1 MTGPRTDEIEHKYDV
16 PDGFALPDLGAGPPR
31 EYLLRAVYHDTPGL
45 RLAAHR
51 VTLRRRE
58 GGTDEGWHLKLPT
71 VGESRAEIH
80 APLADDVPP
89 EILGLVAAFTRGEDL
104 TASATLT
111 TRRVLRE
118 VTADDGAVLAEI
130 ADDTVTATRGTRTE
144 TWREIEAELKDG
156 PRALL
161 DTIGERLREA
171 GARPAATASKLAR
184 ALGPDLPRRRA
195 AGREGG
201 AGAAVTAYLARQLD
215 AILLHDPLARRAE
228 FDAVHRMR
236 VAVRRVRSLLRSAR
250 PVLARAHTDE
260 LRGELAWLA
269 GELGEVRDLEVLRMR
284 FTAHL
289 DGLGLPRPRLLDD
302 LAASEAAAY
311 GRLNRTLSR
320 RRYFAVLDGLD
331 ALVALPPFTGRAK
344 RAADDELPR
353 LLSRVAR
360 RLITAHDEILVAE
373 DPAAQRH
380 ETRKLAKQLRYAAEA
395 AKPVLGK
402 RAARVAKAATE
413 VQETFGGAQ
422 DGVIAMEHLRGAQ
435 AGAGDAGEAF
445 TLGVLYGLEV
455 REHEDR
461 AAMDAAWAGL
471 LEALD

>member
-1 MTGPRTDEIEHKYDV
+1 MTGPRTVEIEHKYDV
-16 PDGFALPDLGAGPPR
+16 PEGFGLPDLGAGPPR
-31 EYLLRAVYHDTPGL
+31 EYILRAVYYDTGEL

-71 VGESRAEIH
+71 AGESRAELH
-80 APLADDVPP
+80 APLADEVPP
-89 EILGLVAAFTRGEDL
+89 QIRALVAAFTRGEDL
-104 TASATLT
+104 IPSATLT

-118 VTADDGAVLAEI
+118 ITDGDGVVLAEI
-130 ADDTVTATRGTRTE
+130 ADDTVTAERGTRGQ

-171 GARPAATASKLAR
+171 GARPAATGSKLAR

-201 AGAAVTAYLARQLD
+201 TGAAVVAYIARQLD
-215 AILLHDPLARRAE
+215 ALLLHDPAARRAE

-250 PVLARAHTDE
+250 PVLAREHTDD
-260 LRGELAWLA
+260 LRAELAWLA
-269 GELGEVRDLEVLRMR
+269 AELGEVRDLEVLRTR
-284 FTAHL
+284 FTERL
-289 DGLGLPRPRLLDD
+289 EGLGLPRPRLLDD
-302 LAASEAAAY
+302 IAGREAAAY
-311 GRLNRTLSR
+311 GRLNRTLSG
-320 RRYFAVLDGLD
+320 RRYFAVLNGLD
-331 ALVALPPFTGRAK
+331 ALLALPPFTARAD
-344 RAADDELPR
+344 RAAGEELPR
-353 LLSRVAR
+353 LLGRAAR
-360 RLITAHDEILVAE
+360 RLITAHDRILVAE

-395 AKPVLGK
+395 ARPVLG
-402 RAARVAKAATE
+402 RPAARVVKAATE

-422 DGVIAMEHLRGAQ
+422 DGVIALEYLREARERTE
-435 AGAGDAGEAF
+435 DAGEAF
-445 TLGVLYGLEV
+445 TLGVLYGLEL
-455 REHEDR
+455 REHDDR